1 MCEMRRSIL
10 SVLITAIVVS
20 GCGYTMP
27 VVLNTKETTPGDA
40 MTIARLNDRLAG
52 RHVVL
57 HTFAAGD
64 IEGQYISCVRDS
76 CWYLDASTTSSESL
90 PTSSI
95 RSIEYR
101 NHATGIVCGFLVGAG
116 ACAGTG
122 ALLKSVADGAT
133 GGDVSEMGLSYVA
146 VLGVLAGGAT
156 GAFFYGMEGARN
168 EYEFVQDTLSVNS
181 VDKK

>member
-1 MCEMRRSIL
+1 MSEMRRSIL
-10 SVLITAIVVS
+10 SVLITALVVS

-27 VVLNTKETTPGDA
+27 VVLDTKETASGDA
-40 MTIARLNDRLAG
+40 MTIAKLNDHLAD

-57 HTFAAGD
+57 HTIDSGD
-64 IEGQYISCVRDS
+64 VEGQYVMCLRDS
-76 CWYLDASTTSSESL
+76 CWYLDGSTNSKLCL
-90 PTSSI
+90 PTTEI

-101 NHATGIVCGFLVGAG
+101 NHATGVVCGFLFGAG
-116 ACAGTG
+116 AFAGTG

-133 GGDVSEMGLSYVA
+133 GGNASEMGLTYVA

-168 EYEFVQDTLSVNS
+168 EYEFVQDTLAVNS
-181 VDKK
+181 IDKK